1 MEQQNNKKP
10 EGNIHPDNSVLSRN
24 SLLYR
29 PEDTRTTREKLKSMK
44 FTDKVVFIVQYYGL
58 KILAVIAAIAL
69 VIYLIVHFAFAK
81 EVVLNIMAVNA
92 QDIATTSAAA
102 DEQSFYEDFL
112 KTHVE
117 NTDDVEVGIAS
128 NVSVSEDESNSAGMQ
143 NLQAIQV
150 QLMAGTVDDVLADEA
165 FATSL
170 GEMGYLADI
179 TTILPQDVL
188 DKYAD
193 DIVYATSVDTNETAP
208 VGIRLKDNAWLKKSG
223 WYANVENPVIGVSA
237 AADHADLAVD
247 FMLYVLD
254 EAQ

>member
-24 SLLYR
+24 SQLYR

-81 EVVLNIMAVNA
+81 EVVLNIVAVNA
-92 QDIATTSAAA
+92 QDIATTSAA

-117 NTDDVEVGIAS
+117 DTDDAEVGIAS

-188 DKYAD
+188 DKYVD

-208 VGIRLKDNAWLKKSG
+208 VGICLKDNAWLKKSG

>member
-24 SLLYR
+24 SQLYR

-81 EVVLNIMAVNA
+81 EVVLNIVAVNA
-92 QDIATTSAAA
+92 QDIATTSAA

-117 NTDDVEVGIAS
+117 DTDDAEVGIAS

-143 NLQAIQV
+143 NLQAIQG

-208 VGIRLKDNAWLKKSG
+208 VGIRLKDNAWLRKSG

>member
-24 SLLYR
+24 SQLYR

-81 EVVLNIMAVNA
+81 EVVLNIVAVNA
-92 QDIATTSAAA
+92 QDIATTSAA

-117 NTDDVEVGIAS
+117 DTDDVEVGIAS

-193 DIVYATSVDTNETAP
+193 DIVSAPSVDTNETAP

>member
-24 SLLYR
+24 SQLYW

-81 EVVLNIMAVNA
+81 EVVLNIVAVNA
-92 QDIATTSAAA
+92 QDIATTSAA

-117 NTDDVEVGIAS
+117 DTDDAEVGIAS

-223 WYANVENPVIGVSA
+223 WYENVENPVIGVSA

>member
-24 SLLYR
+24 SQLYR

-81 EVVLNIMAVNA
+81 EVVLNIVAVNA
-92 QDIATTSAAA
+92 QDIATTSAA

-117 NTDDVEVGIAS
+117 DTDDAEVGIAS

-179 TTILPQDVL
+179 TTILPQEVL

-208 VGIRLKDNAWLKKSG
+208 VGICLKDNAWLKKSG

>member
-24 SLLYR
+24 SQLYR

-44 FTDKVVFIVQYYGL
+44 FTDKVVFIVQY
-58 KILAVIAAIAL
+58 
-69 VIYLIVHFAFAK
+69 AFAK
-81 EVVLNIMAVNA
+81 EVVLNIVAVNA
-92 QDIATTSAAA
+92 QDIATTSAA

-117 NTDDVEVGIAS
+117 DTDDVEVGIVS

>member
-24 SLLYR
+24 SQLYR
-29 PEDTRTTREKLKSMK
+29 PEDTRTTREKLMSMK

-58 KILAVIAAIAL
+58 KILAVIAAVAL

-81 EVVLNIMAVNA
+81 EVVLNIVAVNA
-92 QDIATTSAAA
+92 QDIATTSAA

-117 NTDDVEVGIAS
+117 DTDDAEVGIAS
-128 NVSVSEDESNSAGMQ
+128 NVRVSEDESNNAGMQ

>member
-24 SLLYR
+24 SQLYR

-81 EVVLNIMAVNA
+81 EVVLNIVAVNA
-92 QDIATTSAAA
+92 QDIATTSAA

-117 NTDDVEVGIAS
+117 DTDDAEVGIAS

-143 NLQAIQV
+143 NLRAIQV

-254 EAQ
+254 AAQ

>member
-24 SLLYR
+24 SQLYR
-29 PEDTRTTREKLKSMK
+29 PEDTRTTREKLKPMK

-69 VIYLIVHFAFAK
+69 VIYLIVHFAFVK
-81 EVVLNIMAVNA
+81 EVVLNIVAVNA
-92 QDIATTSAAA
+92 QDIATTSAA

-117 NTDDVEVGIAS
+117 DTDDAEVGIAS

>member
-24 SLLYR
+24 SQLYR

-81 EVVLNIMAVNA
+81 EVVLNIVAVNA
-92 QDIATTSAAA
+92 QDTATTSAA

-117 NTDDVEVGIAS
+117 DTDDAEVGIAS

-208 VGIRLKDNAWLKKSG
+208 VGIRLKDNAWLTKSG

>member
-24 SLLYR
+24 SQLYR
-29 PEDTRTTREKLKSMK
+29 PEDTRTTREMLKSMK

-81 EVVLNIMAVNA
+81 EVVLNIVAVNA
-92 QDIATTSAAA
+92 RDIAITSAA

-112 KTHVE
+112 KTYVE
-117 NTDDVEVGIAS
+117 NTDDVEVEISS

-208 VGIRLKDNAWLKKSG
+208 VGIRLKDNEWLKKSG

>member
-24 SLLYR
+24 SQLYR

-81 EVVLNIMAVNA
+81 EVVLNIVAVNA
-92 QDIATTSAAA
+92 QDIATTSAA

-112 KTHVE
+112 KTRVE
-117 NTDDVEVGIAS
+117 DTDDAEVGIAS

-193 DIVYATSVDTNETAP
+193 DIVYASSVDSNETAP

>member
-24 SLLYR
+24 SQLYR

-81 EVVLNIMAVNA
+81 EVVLNIVAVNA
-92 QDIATTSAAA
+92 QDIATTSAA

-117 NTDDVEVGIAS
+117 DTDDAEVGIAS

-143 NLQAIQV
+143 NLQAIQG
-150 QLMAGTVDDVLADEA
+150 QLMQEPLMMYWRMRRLQQALARW
-165 FATSL
+165 
-170 GEMGYLADI
+170 DI
-179 TTILPQDVL
+179 LQILPPYCRRMCWINTRMTLCTQQ
-188 DKYAD
+188 AW
-193 DIVYATSVDTNETAP
+193 
-208 VGIRLKDNAWLKKSG
+208 IRMRPLL
-223 WYANVENPVIGVSA
+223 SA
-237 AADHADLAVD
+237 SA
-247 FMLYVLD
+247 
-254 EAQ
+254 

>member
-24 SLLYR
+24 SQLYR

-44 FTDKVVFIVQYYGL
+44 FTDKVVLIVQYYGL
-58 KILAVIAAIAL
+58 KILSVIAAIAL

-81 EVVLNIMAVNA
+81 EVVLNIVAVNA
-92 QDIATTSAAA
+92 QDIATTSAA

-117 NTDDVEVGIAS
+117 DTDDAEVGIAS

>member
-24 SLLYR
+24 SQLYR

-58 KILAVIAAIAL
+58 KILAVIAAIAF

-81 EVVLNIMAVNA
+81 EVVLNIVAVNA
-92 QDIATTSAAA
+92 QDIATTSAA

-112 KTHVE
+112 KTYVE
-117 NTDDVEVGIAS
+117 DTDDAEVGIAS

-179 TTILPQDVL
+179 TTILPQEVL

>member
-24 SLLYR
+24 SQLYR

-81 EVVLNIMAVNA
+81 EVVLNIVAVNA
-92 QDIATTSAAA
+92 QDIATTSAA
-102 DEQSFYEDFL
+102 DERSFYEDFL

-117 NTDDVEVGIAS
+117 DTDDAEVGIAS
-128 NVSVSEDESNSAGMQ
+128 NVSVSEDESNSVGMQ

>member
-24 SLLYR
+24 SQLYR

-81 EVVLNIMAVNA
+81 EVVLNIVAVNA
-92 QDIATTSAAA
+92 RDIATTSAA

-112 KTHVE
+112 KTYVE
-117 NTDDVEVGIAS
+117 NTDDVEVEISS

-188 DKYAD
+188 EL
-193 DIVYATSVDTNETAP
+193 SE
-208 VGIRLKDNAWLKKSG
+208 
-223 WYANVENPVIGVSA
+223 
-237 AADHADLAVD
+237 
-247 FMLYVLD
+247 
-254 EAQ
+254 

>member
-24 SLLYR
+24 SQLYR

-81 EVVLNIMAVNA
+81 EVVLNIVAVNA
-92 QDIATTSAAA
+92 QDIATTSAA

-112 KTHVE
+112 KTYVE
-117 NTDDVEVGIAS
+117 DTDDAEVGIAS

-179 TTILPQDVL
+179 TTILPQEVL

>member
-10 EGNIHPDNSVLSRN
+10 EGNKQPDNSVLSRN
-24 SLLYR
+24 SQLYR

-81 EVVLNIMAVNA
+81 EVVLNIVAVNA
-92 QDIATTSAAA
+92 QDIATTSAA

-117 NTDDVEVGIAS
+117 DTDDVEVGIVS

>member
-24 SLLYR
+24 SQLYR

-117 NTDDVEVGIAS
+117 NTDDVEVEISS

-165 FATSL
+165 F
-170 GEMGYLADI
+170 
-179 TTILPQDVL
+179 
-188 DKYAD
+188 
-193 DIVYATSVDTNETAP
+193 ATSVDTNETAP

>member
-24 SLLYR
+24 SQLYR

-81 EVVLNIMAVNA
+81 EVVLNIVAVNA
-92 QDIATTSAAA
+92 QDIATTSAA

-117 NTDDVEVGIAS
+117 DTDDAEVGIAS

-179 TTILPQDVL
+179 TTILPQAVL